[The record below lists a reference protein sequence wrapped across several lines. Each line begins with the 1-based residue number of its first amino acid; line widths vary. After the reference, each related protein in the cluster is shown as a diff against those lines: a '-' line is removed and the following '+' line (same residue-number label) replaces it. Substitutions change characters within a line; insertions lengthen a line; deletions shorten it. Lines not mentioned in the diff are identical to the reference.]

1 MMREM
6 KTYGVYGLMDWQP
19 IIRVGRAKF
28 CPLFTGGGAT
38 AYGQTPAKYATSN
51 EVCQRIIENSDYFK
65 SGHIKLLYSNEIEEA
80 KDFKL
85 LYSNEIEEAKDL
97 EVCAESHDDGAEYV
111 EKVFPSMGDAASYV
125 ADSFGTPKSKLRTR
139 DAIVSAGK
147 AHNVNIKIA
156 D

>member
-80 KDFKL
+80 KD
-85 LYSNEIEEAKDL
+85 L

-125 ADSFGTPKSKLRTR
+125 AESFGTPKSKLRTR

>member
-1 MMREM
+1 M

-65 SGHIKLLYSNEIEEA
+65 SGHIKLLYT
-80 KDFKL
+80 
-85 LYSNEIEEAKDL
+85 NEIEEAKDL

-125 ADSFGTPKSKLRTR
+125 TDSFGTPKSKLRTR

>member
-80 KDFKL
+80 KD
-85 LYSNEIEEAKDL
+85 L

-156 D
+156 DKRD

>member
-1 MMREM
+1 MREM

-51 EVCQRIIENSDYFK
+51 EVCQRIIEKSDYFK
-65 SGHIKLLYSNEIEEA
+65 SGHI
-80 KDFKL
+80 KL

>member
-1 MMREM
+1 MREM

-80 KDFKL
+80 KD
-85 LYSNEIEEAKDL
+85 S

>member
-80 KDFKL
+80 KD
-85 LYSNEIEEAKDL
+85 L

>member
-80 KDFKL
+80 KD
-85 LYSNEIEEAKDL
+85 L

-125 ADSFGTPKSKLRTR
+125 ADSFGTPKSKLRTH

>member
-1 MMREM
+1 M

-65 SGHIKLLYSNEIEEA
+65 SGHIKLLYT
-80 KDFKL
+80 
-85 LYSNEIEEAKDL
+85 NEIEEAKDL

>member
-80 KDFKL
+80 KD
-85 LYSNEIEEAKDL
+85 L
-97 EVCAESHDDGAEYV
+97 EVCAESHYDGAEYV

>member
-65 SGHIKLLYSNEIEEA
+65 SGHIKLLYT
-80 KDFKL
+80 
-85 LYSNEIEEAKDL
+85 NEIEEAKDL

-125 ADSFGTPKSKLRTR
+125 AETFGTPKSKLRTR
-139 DAIVSAGK
+139 EAIVSAGK

>member
-1 MMREM
+1 MREM

-80 KDFKL
+80 KD
-85 LYSNEIEEAKDL
+85 L
-97 EVCAESHDDGAEYV
+97 EVCTESHDDGAEYV

>member
-1 MMREM
+1 M
-6 KTYGVYGLMDWQP
+6 KIYGVYGLMDWQP

-65 SGHIKLLYSNEIEEA
+65 SGHIKLLYT
-80 KDFKL
+80 
-85 LYSNEIEEAKDL
+85 NEIEEAKDL

>member
-1 MMREM
+1 MREM

-65 SGHIKLLYSNEIEEA
+65 SGHIKLLYSNEI
-80 KDFKL
+80 K
-85 LYSNEIEEAKDL
+85 EAKDL
-97 EVCAESHDDGAEYV
+97 EGCAESHDDGAEYV

>member
-65 SGHIKLLYSNEIEEA
+65 SGHIKLLYT
-80 KDFKL
+80 K
-85 LYSNEIEEAKDL
+85 EIEEAKDL

-125 ADSFGTPKSKLRTR
+125 AETFGTPKSKLRTR
-139 DAIVSAGK
+139 EAIVSAGK

>member
-1 MMREM
+1 MREM

-80 KDFKL
+80 KD
-85 LYSNEIEEAKDL
+85 S

-139 DAIVSAGK
+139 EAIVSAGK

>member
-1 MMREM
+1 MREM

-80 KDFKL
+80 KDL
-85 LYSNEIEEAKDL
+85 EA
-97 EVCAESHDDGAEYV
+97 CAESHDDGAEYV

>member
-1 MMREM
+1 M

-80 KDFKL
+80 KD
-85 LYSNEIEEAKDL
+85 S

-125 ADSFGTPKSKLRTR
+125 ADNFGTPKSKLRTR

>member
-80 KDFKL
+80 KD
-85 LYSNEIEEAKDL
+85 L
-97 EVCAESHDDGAEYV
+97 EVCAESHDDGAEYVEKVFPSMGDAAYV

>member
-65 SGHIKLLYSNEIEEA
+65 SGHIKLLYTNEIE
-80 KDFKL
+80 D
-85 LYSNEIEEAKDL
+85 AKDL
-97 EVCAESHDDGAEYV
+97 EGCAESHDDGAEYV

>member
-1 MMREM
+1 M

-65 SGHIKLLYSNEIEEA
+65 SGHIKLLYSN
-80 KDFKL
+80 D
-85 LYSNEIEEAKDL
+85 IEEAKDL

>member
-65 SGHIKLLYSNEIEEA
+65 SGHIKLLYTNEIEET
-80 KDFKL
+80 
-85 LYSNEIEEAKDL
+85 KDL

>member
-1 MMREM
+1 M
-6 KTYGVYGLMDWQP
+6 KTYGVYGLMDWQR

-65 SGHIKLLYSNEIEEA
+65 SGHI
-80 KDFKL
+80 KL

>member
-1 MMREM
+1 M

-80 KDFKL
+80 KD
-85 LYSNEIEEAKDL
+85 L
-97 EVCAESHDDGAEYV
+97 EVCTESHDDGAEYV

>member
-80 KDFKL
+80 KD
-85 LYSNEIEEAKDL
+85 S

-139 DAIVSAGK
+139 EAIVSAGK

>member
-1 MMREM
+1 M

-65 SGHIKLLYSNEIEEA
+65 SGHIKLLYT
-80 KDFKL
+80 
-85 LYSNEIEEAKDL
+85 NEIEEAKDL
-97 EVCAESHDDGAEYV
+97 EVCAESHDDGADYV

>member
-1 MMREM
+1 M

-65 SGHIKLLYSNEIEEA
+65 SGHIKLLYT
-80 KDFKL
+80 
-85 LYSNEIEEAKDL
+85 NEIEEAKDL
-97 EVCAESHDDGAEYV
+97 EVCAESHDDVAEYV

>member
-80 KDFKL
+80 KD
-85 LYSNEIEEAKDL
+85 L

-111 EKVFPSMGDAASYV
+111 EKMFPSMGDAASYV

>member
-65 SGHIKLLYSNEIEEA
+65 SGHIKLLYT
-80 KDFKL
+80 
-85 LYSNEIEEAKDL
+85 NEIEEAKDL

-139 DAIVSAGK
+139 DAIVSAGN

>member
-80 KDFKL
+80 KD
-85 LYSNEIEEAKDL
+85 L
-97 EVCAESHDDGAEYV
+97 EVCAKSHDDGAEYV

>member
-65 SGHIKLLYSNEIEEA
+65 SGHIKLLYT
-80 KDFKL
+80 
-85 LYSNEIEEAKDL
+85 NEIEEAKDL

-139 DAIVSAGK
+139 NAIVSAGK

>member
-80 KDFKL
+80 KD
-85 LYSNEIEEAKDL
+85 S

>member
-80 KDFKL
+80 KD
-85 LYSNEIEEAKDL
+85 L
-97 EVCAESHDDGAEYV
+97 EVCAESLDDGAEYV

>member
-1 MMREM
+1 MREM

-65 SGHIKLLYSNEIEEA
+65 SGHIKLLYT
-80 KDFKL
+80 
-85 LYSNEIEEAKDL
+85 NEIEEAKDL

>member
-1 MMREM
+1 MREM

-80 KDFKL
+80 KD
-85 LYSNEIEEAKDL
+85 L

-111 EKVFPSMGDAASYV
+111 EKVFPSIGDAASYV

>member
-1 MMREM
+1 M

-28 CPLFTGGGAT
+28 CPLFTCGGAT

-65 SGHIKLLYSNEIEEA
+65 SGHIKLLYT
-80 KDFKL
+80 
-85 LYSNEIEEAKDL
+85 NEIEEAKDL

>member
-65 SGHIKLLYSNEIEEA
+65 SGHIKLLYTNEI
-80 KDFKL
+80 K
-85 LYSNEIEEAKDL
+85 EAKDL

>member
-80 KDFKL
+80 KD
-85 LYSNEIEEAKDL
+85 L
-97 EVCAESHDDGAEYV
+97 EVCAESHDDGAEYVEHDDGAEYV

>member
-80 KDFKL
+80 KD
-85 LYSNEIEEAKDL
+85 L

-111 EKVFPSMGDAASYV
+111 EKVFPSMGDAASYM